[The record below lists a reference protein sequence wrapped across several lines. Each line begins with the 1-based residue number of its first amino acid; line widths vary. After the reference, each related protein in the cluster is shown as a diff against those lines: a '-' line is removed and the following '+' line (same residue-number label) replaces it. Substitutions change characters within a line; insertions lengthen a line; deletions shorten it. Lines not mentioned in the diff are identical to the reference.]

1 MSVYKISDNKDYS
14 EVTTFKVSVRWK
26 TIFIVISVLL
36 ITIGFFILIVGFT
49 MTYREDL
56 KVIGGVLM
64 AVGLVLL
71 IAALIN
77 NVKEIYIG
85 KNEIVFKSFVFKRCL
100 PVKEIS
106 AISSSWNWLG
116 FIRVGTSS
124 SKFCMFWF
132 MENVENIS
140 YKIRKLIYTNNLS
153 ISLDDNTINKLRK
166 SDDELQKINKEE
178 EIYKDNLYYGFI
190 VNEMNYELIKKARDN
205 LLEIK
210 DYKDA
215 SEYIEKYEKMMDEYS
230 NRHKK

>member
-1 MSVYKISDNKDYS
+1 MSVYKISDNKDNS
-14 EVTTFKVSVRWK
+14 EVTTFKVSVGWK

-36 ITIGFFILIVGFT
+36 ITIGFFVLIVGFT
-49 MTYREDL
+49 MTYREEL

-85 KNEIVFKSFVFKRCL
+85 KNEVVFKSFVFKRCL

-140 YKIRKLIYTNNLS
+140 YTIRKLIYTNNLS
-153 ISLDDNTINKLRK
+153 ILLDNNTINKLRK

-190 VNEMNYELIKKARDN
+190 DNEMNYELIKKARDN

-215 SEYIEKYEKMMDEYS
+215 SKYIEKYEKMMDEYS
-230 NRHKK
+230 NRH

>member
-1 MSVYKISDNKDYS
+1 MSVYKISDNKDNS
-14 EVTTFKVSVRWK
+14 EVTTFKVSIGWK

-49 MTYREDL
+49 MTYREEL

-64 AVGLVLL
+64 AFGLVLL
-71 IAALIN
+71 IVALIN

-85 KNEIVFKSFVFKRCL
+85 KNEVVFKSFVFKRCL
-100 PVKEIS
+100 PIKEIS

-124 SKFCMFWF
+124 SKFCMFCF

-140 YKIRKLIYTNNLS
+140 YTIRKLIYTNNLS
-153 ISLDDNTINKLRK
+153 ISLDDDSINKLRK
-166 SDDELQKINKEE
+166 SDNELQEINKKEK
-178 EIYKDNLYYGFI
+178 IYKDNLYFGFI
-190 VNEMNYELIKKARDN
+190 DNEMNYKLIKKAYDN

-215 SEYIEKYEKMMDEYS
+215 SKYIEKYEKMMDEYS
-230 NRHKK
+230 NRH

>member
-1 MSVYKISDNKDYS
+1 MSVYKISDNKDNS

-36 ITIGFFILIVGFT
+36 ITIGFFVLIVGFT
-49 MTYREDL
+49 MTYREEL

-85 KNEIVFKSFVFKRCL
+85 KNEVVFKSFVFKRCL

-140 YKIRKLIYTNNLS
+140 YTIRKLIYTNNLS
-153 ISLDDNTINKLRK
+153 ILLDNNTINKLRK

-190 VNEMNYELIKKARDN
+190 DNEMNYELIKKARDN

-215 SEYIEKYEKMMDEYS
+215 SKYIEKYEKMMDEYS
-230 NRHKK
+230 NRH

>member
-1 MSVYKISDNKDYS
+1 MSVYKISDNKDNS

-36 ITIGFFILIVGFT
+36 ITIGFFVLIVGFT
-49 MTYREDL
+49 MTYREEL

-85 KNEIVFKSFVFKRCL
+85 KNEVVFKSFVFKRCL

-116 FIRVGTSS
+116 FIRVGTPS

-140 YKIRKLIYTNNLS
+140 YTIRKLIYTNNLS
-153 ISLDDNTINKLRK
+153 ILLDNNTINKLRK

-190 VNEMNYELIKKARDN
+190 DNEMNYELIKKARDN

-215 SEYIEKYEKMMDEYS
+215 SKYIEKYEKMMDEYS
-230 NRHKK
+230 NRH

>member
-1 MSVYKISDNKDYS
+1 MSVYKNSDNKDNS
-14 EVTTFKVSVRWK
+14 EVTTFKVSVGWK

-36 ITIGFFILIVGFT
+36 ISIGFFVLIVGFT
-49 MTYREDL
+49 MTYREEL

-64 AVGLVLL
+64 AFGLVLL

-77 NVKEIYIG
+77 NLKEIYIG
-85 KNEIVFKSFVFKRCL
+85 KNEVVFKSFVFKRCL
-100 PVKEIS
+100 PIKEIS

-140 YKIRKLIYTNNLS
+140 YTIRKLLYTNNLS
-153 ISLDDNTINKLRK
+153 ISLDDDSINKLKK

-190 VNEMNYELIKKARDN
+190 DNEINYELIKKARDN

-210 DYKDA
+210 NYKDA
-215 SEYIEKYEKMMDEYS
+215 SKYIENYEKMMDEYS
-230 NRHKK
+230 NRH

>member
-1 MSVYKISDNKDYS
+1 MSVYKISDNKDNS
-14 EVTTFKVSVRWK
+14 EVTTFKVSVGWK

-49 MTYREDL
+49 MTYGEEL

-85 KNEIVFKSFVFKRCL
+85 KNEVVFKSFVFKRCL

-153 ISLDDNTINKLRK
+153 VSLDDDSINKLRK
-166 SDDELQKINKEE
+166 SDNELQEINEKEK
-178 EIYKDNLYYGFI
+178 IYKDNLYYGFI
-190 VNEMNYELIKKARDN
+190 DNEMNYELIKKAHDN
-205 LLEIK
+205 LIEIK

-230 NRHKK
+230 NRH

>member
-1 MSVYKISDNKDYS
+1 MSVYKNSDNKDNS
-14 EVTTFKVSVRWK
+14 EVTTFKVSVGWK

-36 ITIGFFILIVGFT
+36 ITIGFFVLIVGFT
-49 MTYREDL
+49 MTYREEL

-64 AVGLVLL
+64 AFGLVLL

-77 NVKEIYIG
+77 NLKEIYIG
-85 KNEIVFKSFVFKRCL
+85 KNEVVFKSFVFKRCL
-100 PVKEIS
+100 PIKEIS

-140 YKIRKLIYTNNLS
+140 YTIRKLLYTNNLS
-153 ISLDDNTINKLRK
+153 ISLDDDSINKLKK

-190 VNEMNYELIKKARDN
+190 DNEINYELIKKARDN

-210 DYKDA
+210 NYKDA
-215 SEYIEKYEKMMDEYS
+215 SKYIENYEKMMDEYS
-230 NRHKK
+230 NRH